1 MTTTQKLLIA
11 AALVVSVGVGL
22 YEAKENAKARAEVRT
37 LQQQQAPLAEQ
48 IRQLQ
53 AERDKAT
60 NRIAWLNEQ
69 LAKNTKN
76 NSELLRL
83 RGQVG
88 GLQTQLAKT
97 KNQLASA
104 KPNIDQPALSSAEEY
119 FRRAD
124 LHHSN
129 HEYEAELQDLN
140 KAIELDPNMIYVYKN
155 RGILFAMDLPEEKGG
170 LKQGVADLT
179 RFLEVKPDD
188 SIARWN
194 RAMDYEQLKEYD
206 KSIADWTAYIQV
218 DIAPS
223 DKGGPKTQ
231 MLADALFNRGRIYH
245 TYLKDFSKAIADY
258 TAAIKLNTNMIGVHR
273 MRGQCYEALGEKEKA
288 QQDFAIE
295 PKPN

>member
-1 MTTTQKLLIA
+1 MVDAAICTQDRHFVSIVERVLIPA
-11 AALVVSVGVGL
+11 RHFAPGL
-22 YEAKENAKARAEVRT
+22 FR
-37 LQQQQAPLAEQ
+37 QQDP
-48 IRQLQ
+48 R
-53 AERDKAT
+53 
-60 NRIAWLNEQ
+60 
-69 LAKNTKN
+69 
-76 NSELLRL
+76 
-83 RGQVG
+83 
-88 GLQTQLAKT
+88 
-97 KNQLASA
+97 SA
-104 KPNIDQPALSSAEEY
+104 VP
-119 FRRAD
+119 RRHA
-124 LHHSN
+124 
-129 HEYEAELQDLN
+129 DLN